1 MTHASFA
8 VEEGNEGTARP
19 ADFDR
24 FFEVLVKCKE
34 AEGIVNSATAELR
47 MVEIVE
53 EYLAAKAQNDREQ
66 REREGGETNRLPSP
80 VVA

>member
-1 MTHASFA
+1 MKGAVIRDGAPSFA

-24 FFEVLVKCKE
+24 FFEALVKCNE
-34 AEGIVNSATAELR
+34 AEGIVNSATAVLR

-53 EYLAAKAQNDREQ
+53 EYLAKTALAEHSAQVRE
-66 REREGGETNRLPSP
+66 
-80 VVA
+80 